1 MLVIYKIGPNPTLKP
16 KSMGFLK
23 LRTVN
28 SKNQQSQKINP
39 TQELLGFIFEKY
51 SLEK

>member
-1 MLVIYKIGPNPTLKP
+1 MLVVYKFGLNPTLKP

-39 TQELLGFIFEKY
+39 T
-51 SLEK
+51 